1 MSNSQSKNQATK
13 SYITIPIGGQL
24 RQISKRSIVVVFA
37 IAILVIMAI
46 VLVPIVKQWFVS
58 PEDRILKIY
67 EEMTDGVSSGSSISK
82 VGTAGIHLYD
92 GSEVL
97 KSNSNDA
104 IYIKHYNEKLPLFM
118 LNLIDLTDVAKPYDK
133 LSTEQKQYGSSY
145 SNAVEASETP
155 SEFSSFEIDEDFNGA
170 IGIPIGANNYVHYA
184 LYSKD
189 LSDIE
194 ATYNV
199 CSAFYSEYGNWGKD
213 KDGFPTPDMTTLD
226 SGQLRLSDKGNS
238 LVMTIE
244 PRSLSYPDRNNIG
257 RCVRGMLEMP
267 ERIREEFEDDW
278 LDYANGSSSAKKS
291 NSTHTYTWNGFE
303 MKVRH
308 SSEYQYDTSSR
319 GKTEYTSEITIYKK

>member
-104 IYIKHYNEKLPLFM
+104 IYIKHYNEKLL
-118 LNLIDLTDVAKPYDK
+118 
-133 LSTEQKQYGSSY
+133 
-145 SNAVEASETP
+145 
-155 SEFSSFEIDEDFNGA
+155 
-170 IGIPIGANNYVHYA
+170 
-184 LYSKD
+184 
-189 LSDIE
+189 
-194 ATYNV
+194 
-199 CSAFYSEYGNWGKD
+199 
-213 KDGFPTPDMTTLD
+213 
-226 SGQLRLSDKGNS
+226 
-238 LVMTIE
+238 
-244 PRSLSYPDRNNIG
+244 
-257 RCVRGMLEMP
+257 
-267 ERIREEFEDDW
+267 
-278 LDYANGSSSAKKS
+278 
-291 NSTHTYTWNGFE
+291 
-303 MKVRH
+303 
-308 SSEYQYDTSSR
+308 
-319 GKTEYTSEITIYKK
+319 